1 MSARSKIRHAGVC
14 TVLMAAF
21 SPFRML
27 AAQTT
32 SPTQPEPALVAA
44 QAAVD
49 AGRFS
54 EAEGSVREFMKTHSD
69 SADAQYLLAYI
80 LLKENNPRASVDA
93 YLAAGRL
100 RPPSPLDLA
109 AIGSDYFLMED
120 YAKADSWLSKAR
132 ALDPANWLT
141 LYLLGRTKY
150 NLQHFA
156 EAVPL
161 FTRCLEVDPKNG
173 KAAENLGMAYER
185 LGQTEEALAAY
196 RTAISL
202 DGTPPQNASVRI
214 SLGALLIESGKV
226 DQAVSVLIEGAALS
240 PRDPHAHRELGK
252 AYLRLGQLD
261 KAQSELETAIDLDPQ
276 SAPTHFLLS
285 QAYNRGGLS
294 DKARQESEKY
304 ATLSGQRSAPDDP
317 LREARAALTANNLP
331 TAEHLTRQYLQV
343 HKNSADGHFL
353 LGYILFKQQK
363 AQASLAEY
371 TEGAK
376 YRTPTAYDLEV
387 VASDYVLLSDYP
399 DAAKWYAKAV
409 ERDPANF
416 EARYYLGRAK
426 YAENLFEDAI
436 EAFSACLKLDS
447 RSVKAKDNLGL
458 SLEALGRTEEAEAAY
473 RTAIAWQAEAQLKDA
488 GPYVNLGALL
498 SSTGHPYEAL
508 PLLLQATQIDPT
520 GVNGHRE
527 LGKAYAH
534 LEQFDKARQELER
547 AVELAPRVAAPHY
560 LLAQTYRKLGLLDK
574 AQAETDR
581 YRELTSTHSSDGE
594 GKANQAH

>member
-1 MSARSKIRHAGVC
+1 MSVQHTIRRIRVC
-14 TVLMAAF
+14 AVLVVASAPIRL
-21 SPFRML
+21 S
-27 AAQTT
+27 AVQTAP
-32 SPTQPEPALVAA
+32 PTQPDPVLVAA
-44 QAAVD
+44 QAATD
-49 AGRFS
+49 TGRFY
-54 EAEGSVREFMKTHSD
+54 EAEGSVREFLKTQPD

-80 LLKENNPRASVDA
+80 LLKENSPRASVDA

-120 YAKADSWLSKAR
+120 YAKADSWLTKSL
-132 ALDPANWLT
+132 ALDPSNSLT
-141 LYLLGRTKY
+141 LYLLGRTRY
-150 NLQHFA
+150 NLQRFA

-161 FTRCLEVDPKNG
+161 FRKCLEVDPKNG

-185 LGQTEEALAAY
+185 SGQTEEALAAY
-196 RTAISL
+196 RRAIL
-202 DGTPPQNASVRI
+202 FDGTPPQNASVRI

-226 DQAVSVLIEGAALS
+226 DEAVPILVEGAKLA

-261 KAQSELETAIDLDPQ
+261 KAQSELEIAVGLDPQ

-285 QAYNRGGLS
+285 QAYNRSGLS
-294 DKARQESEKY
+294 DQARLENETY
-304 ATLSGQRSAPDDP
+304 ATLSGQRSAPDDA
-317 LREARAALTANNLP
+317 LREARAALTANNLQ
-331 TAEHLTRQYLQV
+331 TAERLSRQYLDVQ
-343 HKNSADGHFL
+343 KNSADGHFL

-376 YRTPTAYDLEV
+376 YRTPTAYELEV
-387 VASDYVLLSDYP
+387 VASDYVLLNDYP

-409 ERDPANF
+409 EWNPGNF

-458 SLEALGRTEEAEAAY
+458 SLEALGRREEAEAAY
-473 RTAIAWQAEAQLKDA
+473 RTAIAWQADAQVKDA

-498 SSTGHPYEAL
+498 SSTGRPDEAV
-508 PLLLQATQIDPT
+508 PLLLEAIQIDPS

-534 LEQFDKARQELER
+534 LEQFEKARRELER

-560 LLAQTYRKLGLLDK
+560 LLAQTYRKLGLVDK

-581 YRELTSTHSSDGE
+581 YRELTSTHSSDNE